1 MASAWSVITFM
12 LSLRDELDTKW
23 QFPAAPEWS
32 GDQLWS
38 ANWRRQA
45 AWITVKGEDSQA
57 TEQLAETIFRYL
69 NPAGDAEPGR

>member
-1 MASAWSVITFM
+1 MSWIRNGSFPLLPSGLEINFG
-12 LSLRDELDTKW
+12 LRT
-23 QFPAAPEWS
+23 
-32 GDQLWS
+32 GDG
-38 ANWRRQA
+38 RQ